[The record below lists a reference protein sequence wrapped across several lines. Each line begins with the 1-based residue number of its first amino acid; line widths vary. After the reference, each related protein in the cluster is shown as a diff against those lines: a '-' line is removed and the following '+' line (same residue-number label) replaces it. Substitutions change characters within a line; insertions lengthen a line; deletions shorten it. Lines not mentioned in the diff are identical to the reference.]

1 MRLLVTGYQ
10 NMDLG
15 VFNDKDPRLKVIRK
29 AIEKDLRRFLE
40 NGLEWLIFT
49 GQLGFEYWVMEAALR
64 LKSDY
69 NLQLACIFPFETHG
83 QNWNEQ
89 NQEKLAQF
97 KQLDFVKVAFQ
108 RYENPGQFRDYH
120 QFLMDHT
127 DGAYV
132 FYDNE
137 HETKLKY
144 LFEKLQNQ
152 ENYDLNLVTF
162 EYLNEVAE
170 NFSDFDR

>member
-10 NMDLG
+10 TWDLG
-15 VFNDKDPRLKVIRK
+15 IFNDKDPRLKVIRE
-29 AIEKDLRRFLE
+29 AIKKDLQRFLE

-49 GQLGFEYWVMEAALR
+49 GQLGFEYWVMEVALS
-64 LKSDY
+64 LKSSY
-69 NLQLACIFPFETHG
+69 NLQLACIFPFDTHG

-89 NQEKLAQF
+89 NKEKLEHF
-97 KQLDFVKVAFQ
+97 KRLDFVKAAFS

-120 QFLMDHT
+120 QFLIDHT

-132 FYDNE
+132 FYDSE
-137 HETKLKY
+137 QETKLKY
-144 LFEKLQNQ
+144 LFEKLQTQ
-152 ENYDLNLVTF
+152 KNYELNLLTF
-162 EYLNEVAE
+162 ERLNEVAE